1 MLGNM
6 SKTEESLRK
15 LEKVRERQE
24 ARVET
29 RPVKWYT
36 MERGFFR
43 FCVLTPFSV

>member
-29 RPVKWYT
+29 RPILCFDPILGLV
-36 MERGFFR
+36 
-43 FCVLTPFSV
+43 